1 MNNVSVN
8 VFPVS
13 PFPLIFLV
21 TPVFLFSP
29 LSLRSLLPFL
39 FFLSPLSLWSFE
51 SLLILLSLCSF
62 FYLPYSPAYCSV
74 ERSEEHIMNGLGS
87 PLKTTLRN
95 WSVRGMPSFKQN
107 YNNSLHQLEIGQEGL
122 SIVQRWLKVDYEGLK
137 KGLWPNSIFLCK
149 KKIAD

>member
-1 MNNVSVN
+1 MKNEQCQCQCLSCL
-8 VFPVS
+8 
-13 PFPLIFLV
+13 PLIFLV

-39 FFLSPLSLWSFE
+39 FFLSPLSLWSFD

-87 PLKTTLRN
+87 PPKPTLRN
-95 WSVRGMPSFKQN
+95 WSARGMLSFKQN
-107 YNNSLHQLEIGQEGL
+107 
-122 SIVQRWLKVDYEGLK
+122 
-137 KGLWPNSIFLCK
+137 
-149 KKIAD
+149 

>member
-21 TPVFLFSP
+21 TPVFWFPL
-29 LSLRSLLPFL
+29 LSLRSLVPFL

-62 FYLPYSPAYCSV
+62 FYLPYSPEYCSV
-74 ERSEEHIMNGLGS
+74 ERSLEHIMNVLGS
-87 PLKTTLRN
+87 PPRTTLRN
-95 WSVRGMPSFKQN
+95 WSARGMPSFK
-107 YNNSLHQLEIGQEGL
+107 
-122 SIVQRWLKVDYEGLK
+122 
-137 KGLWPNSIFLCK
+137 
-149 KKIAD
+149 KIKIMACTN